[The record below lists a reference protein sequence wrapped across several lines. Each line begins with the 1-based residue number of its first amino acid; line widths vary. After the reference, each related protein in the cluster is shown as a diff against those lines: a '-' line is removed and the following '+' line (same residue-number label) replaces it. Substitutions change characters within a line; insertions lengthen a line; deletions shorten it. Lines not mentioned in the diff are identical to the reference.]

1 MSIAKLVVR
10 ASKDYIAKAS
20 FVAGIGLC
28 YLLFLGANGVMLWG
42 ILFLFAYIDEKLTFR
57 ILFYV
62 CAVLFVG
69 LDGWVFH
76 KLFRKAEQKDLLNN
90 AITCIAKGDTG
101 FRLDTK
107 KLTGKERTVGDH
119 INIIGS
125 GLDTALQEKVKSE
138 RLKAD
143 LITNVSHD
151 IKTPLTSIINYV
163 DLLKRENPQD
173 PKIQGY
179 LEILEEKSQRLKT
192 LTEDV
197 VEASKASTG
206 NISLEMRDL
215 KFVELFQQVI
225 GEIE

>member
-1 MSIAKLVVR
+1 M
-10 ASKDYIAKAS
+10 
-20 FVAGIGLC
+20 
-28 YLLFLGANGVMLWG
+28 
-42 ILFLFAYIDEKLTFR
+42 
-57 ILFYV
+57 
-62 CAVLFVG
+62 FVG

-119 INIIGS
+119 INNIGS

-163 DLLKRENPQD
+163 DLIWQNAAAFLTVCVVSMVLTYGATVWAVHLTRRLMERGGKR
-173 PKIQGY
+173 K
-179 LEILEEKSQRLKT
+179 
-192 LTEDV
+192 
-197 VEASKASTG
+197 
-206 NISLEMRDL
+206 
-215 KFVELFQQVI
+215 
-225 GEIE
+225 